1 MRASFLGA
9 ALLVVAAVLASAPP
23 ARAQE
28 GGCPGRAPPASTESG
43 ATGPCTCPGYGTA
56 RDSSAYAYGR
66 RDCPSES
73 NRVPLTTDGL
83 CTSPRG
89 AYSGLLYSASVPFF
103 APGGEAYSYSGY
115 GSSYS
120 PYGASGGAELA
131 ASSASANGPPIPAS
145 PPACANPTSAPVAA
159 AGGDTRLSRLDLGSL
174 GLPSP
179 TSIQRGA
186 DLREPNS
193 WLIQTREGPIVER
206 IQPDGRRSFTPAP
219 QAAGNGAT
227 VWRPWGA
234 LDRPAV
240 DHAWQSFAVWWTD
253 RGRAWPPS

>member
-1 MRASFLGA
+1 MRPNFLGA
-9 ALLVVAAVLASAPP
+9 AILVGAAVLASCPA

-28 GGCPGRAPPASTESG
+28 QGCPGRAPASSAENG
-43 ATGPCTCPGYGTA
+43 AAGACTCPGYGTG
-56 RDSSAYAYGR
+56 RDASAYAYGR
-66 RDCPSES
+66 LDCASGG
-73 NRVPLTTDGL
+73 NRAPLPTDSL
-83 CTSPRG
+83 CTSARRD
-89 AYSGLLYSASVPFF
+89 YSGLLYSASVPFF
-103 APGGEAYSYSGY
+103 APGGEAYSYAGY

-120 PYGASGGAELA
+120 PYAASGGVAPA
-131 ASSASANGPPIPAS
+131 AGSPGANGLPIPAGL
-145 PPACANPTSAPVAA
+145 PACTNTTTASVAA
-159 AGGDTRLSRLDLGSL
+159 AGGDTRLSRLELVGL

-179 TSIQRGA
+179 TSIQRGT

-206 IQPDGRRSFTPAP
+206 IQPDGRRSFTLAP
-219 QAAGNGAT
+219 QAAGDGMA